1 MLLEGHGR
9 QLYDAELQ
17 RQYQARYAGR
27 IGTLYIHPPFETIVY
42 LTVAWLPLKQAYL
55 LWCLLN
61 FGFLALAAWTAGREG
76 FLPFDWRLLLL
87 ASLTFVPVLL
97 CFMQGQDS
105 LLLLLLETLAFA
117 ALRRKRA
124 WAAGC
129 WLGFGLFKFQL
140 VLPMAMVFAMR
151 RSRSR
156 FLQGF
161 VLVALA
167 LAGLC
172 AVVSGWSVF
181 AAYPSFL
188 LTLQGQRF
196 AGVVPQAMAN
206 FRGLTVLILGNR
218 SPFTVSV
225 IALLSV
231 AALLA
236 TVFAWP
242 ETGPVSDQGQSHAHA
257 GQGQCDPGFATAS
270 LFALLVSYHLNPHD
284 LSLLLLPM
292 ALLLGDGTGVPKTRM
307 TAERWLILGC
317 CVTLFLP
324 PLHLWALQAHAYAL
338 LSVPLTALF
347 AVCVH
352 RARNAGERF
361 N

>member
-242 ETGPVSDQGQSHAHA
+242 ETGPVSD
-257 GQGQCDPGFATAS
+257 
-270 LFALLVSYHLNPHD
+270 
-284 LSLLLLPM
+284 
-292 ALLLGDGTGVPKTRM
+292 
-307 TAERWLILGC
+307 
-317 CVTLFLP
+317 
-324 PLHLWALQAHAYAL
+324 
-338 LSVPLTALF
+338 
-347 AVCVH
+347 
-352 RARNAGERF
+352 
-361 N
+361 